1 METNPEEM
9 RQQTGNHNATFLQ
22 AKVHA
27 VLSCQEGLKLFERSP
42 LNSHHQVA
50 FLAGP
55 GVGEE
60 ILISQYQD
68 SSPLMQLVPGVA
80 DRADGTPVPL
90 EAARSHG
97 VRWQLGVEVVA
108 FGECV
113 WQPLIPRVSVKFD
126 LGGLKVNPC
135 CPLRLL
141 REVQVKIR
149 EVIRVALE
157 GGDLCDGVVIGGG
170 SAVAV
175 ATPPA
180 RC

>member
-1 METNPEEM
+1 M
-9 RQQTGNHNATFLQ
+9 
-22 AKVHA
+22 
-27 VLSCQEGLKLFERSP
+27 
-42 LNSHHQVA
+42 VA
-50 FLAGP
+50 L
-55 GVGEE
+55 
-60 ILISQYQD
+60 
-68 SSPLMQLVPGVA
+68 
-80 DRADGTPVPL
+80 
-90 EAARSHG
+90 
-97 VRWQLGVEVVA
+97 
-108 FGECV
+108 GECV
-113 WQPLIPRVSVKFD
+113 GQPLVPWVSIKFD

-157 GGDLCDGVVIGGG
+157 GGDLGDSVVIGGG